1 MIDEG
6 WNSHGIE
13 CKSASFQ
20 VLLYPGKVTKD
31 IYRGIQVVR
40 IVSEHELW
48 YL

>member
-6 WNSHGIE
+6 WNSYGIE
-13 CKSASFQ
+13 CMSASFQ
-20 VLLYPGKVTKD
+20 VLLYQGKVTKD
-31 IYRGIQVVR
+31 IYGGIQVVR